1 MTNYVFK
8 VTTTTIERFSIEA
21 DSEEE
26 ARAIFDNDEINV
38 DPFDWDTSSVVVLEE
53 DD

>member
-26 ARAIFDNDEINV
+26 ARAIFENDDIYIN
-38 DPFDWDTSSVVVLEE
+38 PFDWDSASVVVLEE